1 MATFLELGNGKYPK
15 KIQDRR
21 IEPLEGRSLLP
32 IFKNELRNEHE
43 SLYFRFGMD
52 RALRQGKW
60 KLVSAKGGKWELYN
74 LKQDRTELND
84 LSKDFPQRV
93 EQMSKEWFE
102 IAKNKERLNSKLL
115 QNTNP
120 KVKSLSFRKDTS
132 EQLID

>member
-1 MATFLELGNGKYPK
+1 MEACFSK
-15 KIQDRR
+15 R
-21 IEPLEGRSLLP
+21 
-32 IFKNELRNEHE
+32 
-43 SLYFRFGMD
+43 
-52 RALRQGKW
+52 
-60 KLVSAKGGKWELYN
+60 GKWELYN